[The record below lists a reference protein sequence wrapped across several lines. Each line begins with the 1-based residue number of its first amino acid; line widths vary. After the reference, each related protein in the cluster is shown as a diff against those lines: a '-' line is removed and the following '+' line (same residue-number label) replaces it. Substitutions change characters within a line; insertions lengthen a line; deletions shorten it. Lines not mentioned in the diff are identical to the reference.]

1 LERGDAGMSNAGR
14 IGLTGGIACGKSTVA
29 AMLAAR
35 GARIVDADRI
45 ARDVVE
51 PGKPAFRRVVER
63 FGQAVVGPDGVLDR
77 KALGR
82 IVFADEQKRREL
94 ESIVHPFILQEIEYQ
109 SEIAQSETPGL
120 PVIVDVPL
128 LFELGMKDRF
138 EEVVLVYAP
147 EHIQL
152 QRLMRRDGLDA
163 EEARRRLAAQW
174 PIERK
179 RLLADVVIDNS
190 GTLTDTERQV
200 EAYWRK
206 KGWTR

>member
-1 LERGDAGMSNAGR
+1 MDNAGR

-35 GARIVDADRI
+35 GARVIDADRI

-63 FGQAVVGPDGVLDR
+63 FGQAVVGPDGALDR

-82 IVFADEQKRREL
+82 IVFADAEKRKEL
-94 ESIVHPFILQEIEYQ
+94 EAIVHPFILQEMECQ
-109 SEIAQSETPGL
+109 ARIAQSETSGM
-120 PVIVDVPL
+120 PVVLDVPL
-128 LFELGMKDRF
+128 LFELGMKDWF

-147 EHIQL
+147 EHLQL
-152 QRLMRRDGLDA
+152 ERLMQRDGLDA

-179 RLLADVVIDNS
+179 RRLADVVIDNS
-190 GTLTDTERQV
+190 GSLADTERQV
-200 EAYWRK
+200 DAYWRK
-206 KGWTR
+206 KGWPR